1 MAKKKSALHSA
12 YVIDGVPQE
21 LTPAE
26 ILAAVTDPHCL
37 RLKDGSEGEEKI
49 VDETVDPILGTH
61 RFDSS
66 RIKEYMCMVA
76 DATKQMPLAFADTYT
91 RVRLAASLIDA
102 LWCRGHF
109 RLGDLQLK
117 ATWKWNIYEV
127 GTASAFYT
135 SVLSAA
141 DYLDALGLKFN
152 TYSYSN
158 ITGQSSVNFR
168 PMVAPSFPEDDDIF
182 VKQPYHS
189 DHPRIS
195 PLRACPISLDPDPQ
209 SWIVYIPFETSD
221 YRLGGSLLAQVL
233 GLGGGVPPQVG
244 DADYFIDCF
253 EVVRELVEDKILLAG
268 NTIRF
273 GGLIKALGQ
282 MTSDTVG
289 ARIDLSGIMKSYQE
303 NDIVRILFSEVPG
316 AIVQIRDIDFDY
328 LDAQLLLQDVAFFPL
343 GHPVPGSSEIG
354 IDASAKSGIQNILE
368 TLMQNA
374 EGED

>member
-1 MAKKKSALHSA
+1 MTKKKSALHSA

-37 RLKDGSEGEEKI
+37 RIKDVVEGDEKI
-49 VDETVDPILGTH
+49 VDETLDPVLGTH
-61 RFDSS
+61 RFDSTKV
-66 RIKEYMCMVA
+66 KEYLSLVA
-76 DATKQMPLAFADTYT
+76 GATKQMPLAFADTYT
-91 RVRLAASLIDA
+91 RVRLAAALIDA

-117 ATWKWNIYEV
+117 ASWKWNTSEV

-158 ITGQSSVNFR
+158 FSGQSEVNFR
-168 PMVAPSFPEDDDIF
+168 PIIAPSFPEDDDIF

-189 DHPRIS
+189 AHPRIS
-195 PLRACPISLDPDPQ
+195 PIRACPISLDPDPQ

-253 EVVRELVEDKILLAG
+253 EVVRELVEDKILLSG

-273 GGLIKALGQ
+273 GGLIKSLDQ
-282 MTSDTVG
+282 MTSDNVG

-343 GHPVPGSSEIG
+343 GHPVPGSQEIE
-354 IDASAKSGIQNILE
+354 IDASTKSGIQSILE
-368 TLMQNA
+368 TLIQNA